1 MQEICPNKIIK
12 KREKKKGF
20 DFVINNLEHS
30 LNENIQFNFGSIDD
44 KKFPKSIYINST
56 FWFELNKE
64 KIIENFETDNSF
76 NRYFRKSIND
86 IFKNSIFPEIL
97 NNNIWNN
104 KEDSIFYYDLPNNI
118 FYSDKRC
125 FCSLELTLY
134 TNNSKGNLNDFDY
147 SPNNIL
153 YESIIQI
160 IKKISSSDFFNDKEN
175 YSIHKRKK

>member
-1 MQEICPNKIIK
+1 MQEICENKIIK

-20 DFVINNLEHS
+20 DFVLKNSDYS

-44 KKFPKSIYINST
+44 KNFPKSIYTNST

-64 KIIENFETDNSF
+64 KIIEDFENDNSF

-86 IFKNSIFPEIL
+86 IFKNSAFPEIL
-97 NNNIWNN
+97 NNHIWNN
-104 KEDSIFYYDLPNNI
+104 KEDSIFYYDLPHNI

-134 TNNSKGNLNDFDY
+134 TNNYKGNYTDFECL
-147 SPNNIL
+147 PGNIL
-153 YESIIQI
+153 YDSIIEI
-160 IKKISSSDFFNDKEN
+160 IKCIVSSSFFFETQ
-175 YSIHKRKK
+175 YYTIHKRKK

>member
-64 KIIENFETDNSF
+64 KIIENFENDNSF
-76 NRYFRKSIND
+76 NRYFRKSINE
-86 IFKNSIFPEIL
+86 IFKNSIFPEIID
-97 NNNIWNN
+97 NKIWNN

-118 FYSDKRC
+118 FYSNKRC
-125 FCSLELTLY
+125 FCSLELTMF
-134 TNNSKGNLNDFDY
+134 TNNSKGNCDNFDY
-147 SPNNIL
+147 SPNNVL
-153 YESIIQI
+153 YESVIKI
-160 IKKISSSDFFNDKEN
+160 IKKISSSHFFNEKEN

>member
-1 MQEICPNKIIK
+1 MQQEYTDKIIK

-20 DFVINNLEHS
+20 EFVLNNEEYY
-30 LNENIQFNFGSIDD
+30 LNDNIQFNFGSIDD

-56 FWFELNKE
+56 FWFELKKD
-64 KIIENFETDNSF
+64 KIVEDFDTDASF

-86 IFKNSIFPEIL
+86 IFKKLILPKINENNSWI
-97 NNNIWNN
+97 N
-104 KEDSIFYYDLPNNI
+104 KDDTIFYFDIPNNI

-134 TNNSKGNLNDFDY
+134 TNNYKGDNTEFDFNIENNLCKSIFD
-147 SPNNIL
+147 
-153 YESIIQI
+153 IIHT
-160 IKKISSSDFFNDKEN
+160 ISSSSFFSECLY